1 MTTRS
6 ADTRLDPS
14 EALATAETLA
24 VEGKPLEAI
33 DLLQRANR
41 VARDGDIERRL
52 VRLRHDAFDH
62 VDRSDPSSPW
72 PPPIP
77 DVLASAASPP
87 AVGPDEL
94 TLDTLRGGIFGHGC
108 LLVRHLV
115 PEPRVDQ
122 LVEGIDRAFQ
132 AYEAHTAGAP
142 TSETTPWFEPFKPGP
157 GYSVGPKRKWT
168 WEAGG
173 VFVAD
178 SPRLMYDL
186 LDTLED
192 VGLRRL
198 IAAHFDERPLLSMNK
213 STLRRVPLDTSSDW
227 HQDGAFLGEGIR
239 TVNVWLCLS
248 HCGRD
253 APGLDI
259 VARRL
264 DRIVETGTEGA
275 SFPWSVAPDVVEQEC
290 GANSVVRPIFEP
302 GDVLLFDDLFLHRT
316 AIEPDMTRE
325 RYAIETWFFAASTYP
340 GKQIPFV
347 F

>member
-1 MTTRS
+1 MTSRS
-6 ADTRLDPS
+6 TDTGLDLS
-14 EALATAETLA
+14 DALATADA
-24 VEGKPLEAI
+24 VAGEGRLLEAI
-33 DLLQRANR
+33 DLLQNANR
-41 VARDGDIERRL
+41 LVRDGDVERRL
-52 VRLRHDAFDH
+52 VRLRHDAFAQL
-62 VDRSDPSSPW
+62 DRSGSSAPW
-72 PPPIP
+72 PPTVP
-77 DVLASAASPP
+77 DVLEDAPSPP
-87 AVGPDEL
+87 VIEPEEL
-94 TLDTLRGGIFGHGC
+94 TLDTLRSGIFGHGC
-108 LLVRHLV
+108 LLVRRLV
-115 PEPRVDQ
+115 PEPQVDQ

-132 AYEAHTAGAP
+132 AYEAHAGGAP
-142 TSETTPWFEPFKPGP
+142 KSETTPWFEPFTPGP

-173 VFVAD
+173 VLVAD

-186 LDTLED
+186 LETLDE

-198 IAAHFDERPLLSMNK
+198 IGAHFDERPLLSMNK

-239 TVNVWLCLS
+239 TVNVWLSLS

-259 VARRL
+259 VPRRL
-264 DRIVETGTEGA
+264 DHIVETGTEGA
-275 SFPWSVAPDVVEQEC
+275 SFQWSVAPDKVEQVC